1 MTDVTHDERPGFGE
15 YEVTDEAV
23 IPAPIDR
30 VWAVLSDLATW
41 LDWWTLIRVTP
52 LDPDAPTVVHPGQR
66 FRIEGSRPGATQTRG
81 WNVAVREVVPDER
94 IELEYTDGDLVGRT
108 AWELEAVP
116 DGTRAAYI
124 YRGVHATVPESA
136 ATFARYG
143 TRLHSTAMACDALAG
158 LARAVAGEPLDDE
171 WREEV
176 QRKMAA
182 GVSALDFTS
191 G

>member
-1 MTDVTHDERPGFGE
+1 MATEDERPGWDE

-23 IPAPIDR
+23 IPAPIED

-41 LDWWTLIRVTP
+41 RVWWTLIQVTP
-52 LDPDAPTVVHPGQR
+52 LDADAPTVVHPGQR

-81 WNVAVREVVPDER
+81 WNVAVCEVVPNER

-108 AWELEAVP
+108 AWELRSVD
-116 DGTRAAYI
+116 DGTLAAYI
-124 YRGVHATVPESA
+124 YRGVHATVEESA
-136 ATFARYG
+136 ATFAKYG

-171 WREEV
+171 WRAEV
-176 QRKMAA
+176 QRRMAA
-182 GVSALDFTS
+182 GVGALDFTS
-191 G
+191 D